1 MEFENIRCQ
10 VAYLYCFA
18 SLSTSQ
24 KKAPMRIPPYMPG
37 WRHMTMTDRLAP
49 RPTWLAP
56 PLLFLFLFFPFVFV
70 FVVVD
75 SSWPP
80 ATHAHRARAR
90 INTNTLTHTER
101 ENWRA
106 SRCAPS
112 NFGGDAREDG
122 IGRGFAASPRE
133 SERRR
138 RRRKP
143 GWGCRTTRWGFRW
156 RWRPAPS
163 SAPASSSRRS
173 DSSAPARAASAQVIS
188 LFALLPHSQVN
199 RCLLLGIGRRLAQL
213 VARHLA

>member
-1 MEFENIRCQ
+1 MPSGISLLFCQFVHEPKEGSNENSPVHAG
-10 VAYLYCFA
+10 VAPHDNDWQAGPTSYLA
-18 SLSTSQ
+18 GPTPPLSLSLLPFRLRLRRRRLVVAAGNS
-24 KKAPMRIPPYMPG
+24 RPP
-37 WRHMTMTDRLAP
+37 
-49 RPTWLAP
+49 
-56 PLLFLFLFFPFVFV
+56 
-70 FVVVD
+70 
-75 SSWPP
+75 
-80 ATHAHRARAR
+80 RARAR

-173 DSSAPARAASAQVIS
+173 DSSAPARAAFAQVIS